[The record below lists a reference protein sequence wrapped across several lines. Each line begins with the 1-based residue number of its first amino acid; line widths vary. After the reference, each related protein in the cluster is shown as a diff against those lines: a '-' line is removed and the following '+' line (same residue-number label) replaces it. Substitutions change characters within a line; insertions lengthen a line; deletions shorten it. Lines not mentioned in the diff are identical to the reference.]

1 MKITRINDKHII
13 DEIMYLRENN
23 TSNLLST
30 GFKTLDEYYQIR
42 PSNTTIIYGYPA
54 SGKSEFALQLL
65 VGLSTSKYKRSSI
78 YTPETG
84 GAAEIFS
91 EIAHSLTGK
100 TFDKIQLSDEQNTYL
115 FQKEL
120 ILTKG
125 SYLHFK
131 DLGFERQLF
140 F

>member
-1 MKITRINDKHII
+1 MTRKSPPDEQGNHFVTRESGNVLTICLKLNNETREREIGKVYLKERILEIKRNREKHLFRKNKS
-13 DEIMYLRENN
+13 Y
-23 TSNLLST
+23 
-30 GFKTLDEYYQIR
+30 GFNEHVVK
-42 PSNTTIIYGYPA
+42 
-54 SGKSEFALQLL
+54 
-65 VGLSTSKYKRSSI
+65 
-78 YTPETG
+78 
-84 GAAEIFS
+84 
-91 EIAHSLTGK
+91 TGK

-140 F
+140 LPLSEMENFISKPIF

>member
-1 MKITRINDKHII
+1 MTRKSPPDEQGNHFVTRESGNVLTICLKLNNETREREIGKVYLKERILEIKRNREKHLFRKNKS
-13 DEIMYLRENN
+13 Y
-23 TSNLLST
+23 
-30 GFKTLDEYYQIR
+30 GFNEHVIK
-42 PSNTTIIYGYPA
+42 
-54 SGKSEFALQLL
+54 
-65 VGLSTSKYKRSSI
+65 
-78 YTPETG
+78 
-84 GAAEIFS
+84 
-91 EIAHSLTGK
+91 TGK

-140 F
+140 LPLSEMENFISKPIF